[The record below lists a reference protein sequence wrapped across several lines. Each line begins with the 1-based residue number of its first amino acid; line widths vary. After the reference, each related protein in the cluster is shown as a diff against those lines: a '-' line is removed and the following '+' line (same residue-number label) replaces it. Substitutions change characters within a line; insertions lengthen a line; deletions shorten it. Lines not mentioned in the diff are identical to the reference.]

1 MQELCSEIGRKMT
14 IAKSVVTGTVY
25 RAPEKRFTS
34 NDVAISAFVLDI
46 GEREETLLRVL
57 SKKNVLDG
65 IVSNLNKGDRV
76 LVEGR
81 LQIAIAKMDDGSERK
96 IYEIDANTIEKMD
109 GSTIPVGNSEGEIV
123 KFAQEEFS
131 DELIGEDEIPF

>member
-1 MQELCSEIGRKMT
+1 MT
-14 IAKSVVTGTVY
+14 IAKAVVTGIVY

-34 NDVAISAFVLDI
+34 NDIAVSTFVLDI
-46 GEREETLLRVL
+46 GEKEETLMRVI
-57 SKKNVLDG
+57 SKRTVLDG
-65 IVSNLNKGDRV
+65 IVSSFNKGDKV

-81 LQIAIAKMDDGSERK
+81 LQIAKAKMDDGSERN
-96 IYEIDANTIEKMD
+96 IYEIDAAAIEKMD
-109 GSTIPVGNSEGEIV
+109 GSGSVSAPNNNNDEIV

>member
-1 MQELCSEIGRKMT
+1 MT

-25 RAPEKRFTS
+25 RTPEKRFTS

-65 IVSNLNKGDRV
+65 IVSNLSKGDRV

-81 LQIAIAKMDDGSERK
+81 LQIATAKMDDGSERK

-109 GSTIPVGNSEGEIV
+109 GSAISAGTSSEGEIV

>member
-1 MQELCSEIGRKMT
+1 MT
-14 IAKSVVTGTVY
+14 IAKAVVTGIIY

-34 NDVAISAFVLDI
+34 NDVAIWGFVLDI
-46 GEREETLLRVL
+46 GEREETLMRVI
-57 SKKNVLDG
+57 SKKNVLDNV
-65 IVSNLNKGDRV
+65 ISSCSKGDKV

-81 LQIAIAKMDDGSERK
+81 LQIATAKMDDGSERK
-96 IYEIDANTIEKMD
+96 IYEIDANSIEKMD
-109 GSTIPVGNSEGEIV
+109 GSVASVGGSEDEIV